1 MIRWHARAIAIAA
14 FVLTPT
20 NVFAERLI
28 VSLSTHLV
36 QITSNFTGA
45 ELLLFGSVER
55 DAATVSRAGGYDIV
69 VTVRGPGSTLVT
81 RRKARV
87 LGVWVNV
94 DSRTFVDTP
103 GYLAV
108 LGNRP
113 VEQIA
118 DRLTR
123 RRLQLG
129 LSNIVLPQQIEGD
142 VADVGPEDPFRSSF
156 LRLMREQGLFREDL
170 NAVTFL
176 TPSLFRTSVTLPAN
190 VPDGLYEVDVKLFAD
205 GALLA
210 RETTAIEIVKVGF
223 EQFVA
228 TAAREHGLLY
238 GLATVAMALATGWL
252 AAFMFRRD

>member
-1 MIRWHARAIAIAA
+1 MRQRALMILIAVLA
-14 FVLTPT
+14 LTPSPAS
-20 NVFAERLI
+20 AERLI

-55 DAATVSRAGGYDIV
+55 DAATVSRAGDYDIV
-69 VTVRGPGSTLVT
+69 VTVRGPSKMLVT
-81 RRKARV
+81 WRKARV

-108 LGNRP
+108 LATRP

-118 DRLTR
+118 DQLTR
-123 RRLQLG
+123 RRLQVG
-129 LSNIVLPQQIEGD
+129 LPSIVLPQQIEGD
-142 VADVGPEDPFRSSF
+142 VADVAPDDPFRSSF
-156 LRLMREQGLFREDL
+156 LRLMREHGLYREDL

-176 TPSLFRTSVTLPAN
+176 TPSLFRTFVPLPAN

-210 RETTAIEIVKVGF
+210 RETTAIEIVKAGF

-228 TAAREHGLLY
+228 SAARERGLLY

-252 AAFMFRRD
+252 ASVVFRRD